1 MALDGGFNAI
11 SDAMVV
17 ARPKHP
23 PDVPLN
29 SVLQRDAS
37 LPLVD
42 EGKKENHF
50 RISAVLFVVTI
61 LFLLLGRRYR
71 LSKARER
78 ERLEAEDGVE
88 V

>member
-1 MALDGGFNAI
+1 MALDGGFNVI

-17 ARPKHP
+17 TRPKHP
-23 PDVPLN
+23 PDIPLKA
-29 SVLQRDAS
+29 VLQQDAS

-50 RISAVLFVVTI
+50 RISAVLFFVTI

-78 ERLEAEDGVE
+78 GLLEAEDE
-88 V
+88 VDV